1 MSLHTRN
8 RLQQAALLRQ
18 QSLILTNIV
27 EPRPEPPPPT
37 ARIVRAGM
45 VETAKDR
52 WNGEVEGLVRR
63 VQEVD
68 WRSVREGLED
78 RLMSAWGKVREE
90 RGKS

>member
-1 MSLHTRN
+1 
-8 RLQQAALLRQ
+8 
-18 QSLILTNIV
+18 
-27 EPRPEPPPPT
+27 
-37 ARIVRAGM
+37 M
-45 VETAKDR
+45 VETARDR

-63 VQEVD
+63 VQGVD